1 MVTEWVPETRPIK
14 IYVVVMIL
22 GESPV
27 EFICSDIVDDGDG
40 FLRCGTCDGLTQ
52 EMLAG
57 WGVNDSVNKIPRK
70 AWINKRQVHSVE
82 ELGEYNA

>member
-1 MVTEWVPETRPIK
+1 MATKWVPEKRPIK
-14 IYVVVMIL
+14 VYIVAMIL

-40 FLRCGTCDGLTQ
+40 FLRCNTCDGLTR
-52 EMLAG
+52 ETLEE
-57 WGVNDSVNKIPRK
+57 WGARDSVNKIPRK

-82 ELGEYNA
+82 ELGEYNV